1 MTRSAAAAARTETF
15 ESEFRFSDPVFL
27 TEELRMLRE
36 QVRRFVENEVVPNG
50 PEWEAAG
57 KIPREV
63 FRHMG
68 ELGFLG
74 MRHAEEHGGTNM
86 GPLASVVFAEE
97 LGRSTFGGFTAS
109 VLVHTDMSSPHIS
122 ISGTEEQKQ
131 QYLPDIIAGRKVCA
145 VAVTEP
151 WAGSDVAGLRTRAER
166 DGGDWII
173 NGAKIFITNGVYAD
187 LFIVAARTDPES
199 SGSRGLSLFIVEAGT
214 PGFQVTRK
222 LEKHGWLCSDTAE
235 LSFENVRVPAEN
247 LLGEENRGFYAIMN
261 TFQNE
266 RLCIGGICAGESA
279 KAIELTADYVRTRTA
294 FGGTLWDLQATRQ
307 KLAMLVAKA
316 AAARALT
323 YHTAALEAAGHDT
336 RRDVS
341 IIKALS
347 PEVLHE
353 VVHGCLQLH
362 GGTGYMRGTPIERMA
377 RDARVLM
384 IGGGATEVMLEEI
397 AKRI

>member
-1 MTRSAAAAARTETF
+1 MTMAQANPRSADF
-15 ESEFRFSDPVFL
+15 DPHFRFTDPVGL
-27 TEELRMLRE
+27 SPELLMLRD
-36 QVRRFVENEVVPNG
+36 QVRRFVETEVVPHG
-50 PEWEAAG
+50 EAWEAAG
-57 KIPREV
+57 KIPRDI
-63 FRHMG
+63 FLRMG

-74 MRHAEEHGGTNM
+74 MRHAEADGGTDM

-97 LGRSTFGGFTAS
+97 LARSSFGGFTSS

-122 ISGTEEQKQ
+122 ISGNAEQKAR
-131 QYLPDIIAGRKVCA
+131 YLPDIIAGRTICA

-151 WAGSDVAGLRTRAER
+151 WAGSDVAGLRTTARR

-173 NGAKIFITNGVYAD
+173 NGAKMFITNGVYGD
-187 LFIVAARTDPES
+187 VFIVAARTDPAS
-199 SGSRGLSLFIVEAGT
+199 KGSRGISLFIVEKDT
-214 PGFQVTRK
+214 PGFSVARK
-222 LEKHGWLCSDTAE
+222 LDKHGWLCSDTAE
-235 LSFENVRVPAEN
+235 LAFTDMRVPAEN
-247 LLGEENRGFYAIMN
+247 LLGQENRGFYAIMN

-279 KAIELTADYVRTRTA
+279 KAIELTLDYVRTRTA

-307 KLAMLVAKA
+307 TLAQLVAKA
-316 AAARALT
+316 GAARALT
-323 YHTAALEAAGHDT
+323 YQTAAQEQASLDT
-336 RRDVS
+336 SREVS
-341 IIKALS
+341 MIKALS

-377 RDARVLM
+377 RDARILM
-384 IGGGATEVMLEEI
+384 IGGGATEVMHEEI